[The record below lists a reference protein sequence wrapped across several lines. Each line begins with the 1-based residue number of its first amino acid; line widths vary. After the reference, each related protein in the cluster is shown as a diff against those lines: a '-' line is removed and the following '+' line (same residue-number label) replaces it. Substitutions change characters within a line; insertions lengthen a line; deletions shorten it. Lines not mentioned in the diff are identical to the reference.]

1 MISVG
6 SVVQVHPDPPTEPLD
21 ECSYG
26 GHSSAGRAPALQA
39 GGHRFDPGWLHQP
52 LDFSNNRTAR
62 PQRERLRGQLF
73 RLLFNNSEEARRVR
87 FVTSEPGSSGY
98 EIALFAPRLVAA
110 NASQAHSVIRKRTAR
125 AVLRVIGSSEK
136 VHVVDALA
144 TTGDEGRCSLR

>member
-1 MISVG
+1 M
-6 SVVQVHPDPPTEPLD
+6 
-21 ECSYG
+21 SYG

-52 LDFSNNRTAR
+52 LEFSK
-62 PQRERLRGQLF
+62 RERHLRWLRSLF

-87 FVTSEPGSSGY
+87 FVLLSRTHLGM
-98 EIALFAPRLVAA
+98 RLHYLHLRRVAA
-110 NASQAHSVIRKRTAR
+110 MQPSAPVTAETAQAA
-125 AVLRVIGSSEK
+125 LRVIGSSEK